1 MTEAERIDPADLR
14 TALGTCMHDK
24 DLQRLF
30 KCAPDGAK
38 KVLKLSFYST
48 VFPEKIDGHKF
59 RVNLRAIE
67 PELTAEDL
75 QYLIRFETDAQ
86 LKAHFSEL
94 LAGLASDGSVAS
106 AGMPDLDQS
115 GPKLRII
122 RPTGGAGVDLNAE
135 AMKRRMTEAEEEKA
149 EECSK
154 AAQACRKAF
163 RDRALRGAFVSVI
176 ALVVLGCGI
185 GWYLRWDAEKKEKV
199 RQEKLR
205 EAEVRQAAEREQ
217 AEAEKVRQKQAEAE
231 RVKREEQTR
240 QTEAKREAERQKR
253 LAEEAKLKTERE
265 LRQKAEADLAARTK
279 ALAEE
284 FDRVESF
291 FRKAKLLAWSALPK
305 AKRPGAADGTFY
317 CAVPVGRNER
327 DVFKIES
334 KAGGEIRVSRLSRKD
349 EPAAIDLNEWKDKLE
364 AAGGI
369 VCDGSDIYFLQP
381 KAGAEGLPLPKSDFN
396 PSQLRLGELAAM
408 MNSFGLVS
416 DQMATEVLVSVG
428 KAKGQS
434 AKFTV
439 KFNDY
444 LGLYEVKE
452 ALRKV
457 IDASTPRASYKP
469 KRRTAMFYDG
479 NVLKKQ
485 MNGVVLVPRSPLHV
499 DAKYADYC
507 AEAER
512 QEYEEKRGAR
522 EAEDKRREE
531 IERRLTRALES
542 AKLAISVVL

>member
-38 KVLKLSFYST
+38 RVLKLSFYST

-67 PELTAEDL
+67 PELTEEDL
-75 QYLIRFETDAQ
+75 RYLIRFETDAQ
-86 LKAHFSEL
+86 LKSHFSEL
-94 LAGLASDGSVAS
+94 LAGLTSGDTVAS
-106 AGMPDLDQS
+106 EDMPGLDQAGS
-115 GPKLRII
+115 RLRII

-135 AMKRRMTEAEEEKA
+135 AMKRRMNEAEAEKA
-149 EECSK
+149 EEC
-154 AAQACRKAF
+154 ARADQARRKAF
-163 RDRALRGAFVSVI
+163 KDKLLKGAFLSVI
-176 ALVVLGCGI
+176 AFVVLGCGV
-185 GWYLRWDAEKKEKV
+185 GWYLHWDAEKKEKD

-205 EAEVRQAAEREQ
+205 EAEVRLAAEREQ
-217 AEAEKVRQKQAEAE
+217 AEAEKFRQKQAEAE
-231 RVKREEQTR
+231 RVKREEQAR
-240 QTEAKREAERQKR
+240 QAESKREADRQRR
-253 LAEEAKLKTERE
+253 LAEDAKRKTERE
-265 LRQKAEADLAARTK
+265 LRQKEEADAAARAK

-284 FDRVESF
+284 FDRVESL
-291 FRKAKLLAWSALPK
+291 FRKAKLLAWSALAK
-305 AKRPGAADGTFY
+305 AKRPGVAEGTFY
-317 CAVPVGRNER
+317 GAVPVGRGER

-334 KAGGEIRVSRLSRKD
+334 KADGEIKVSRLSRKE
-349 EPAAIDLNEWKDKLE
+349 EPTAIDLNEWKDKLA

-369 VCDGSDIYFLQP
+369 VHDGSDGYLFQP
-381 KAGAEGLPLPKSDFN
+381 KAGAEGLSLPKSDFK
-396 PSQLRLGELAAM
+396 PAQVRLGELAAM
-408 MNSFGLVS
+408 LNSYGLVS
-416 DQMATEVLVSVG
+416 DRMAAEVLVSVG

-434 AKFTV
+434 AKFSV

-457 IDASTPRASYKP
+457 IDASTPPASFKP

-485 MNGVVLVPRSPLHV
+485 MNGVVLVPRNPLRV

-512 QEYEEKRGAR
+512 QDFEEKRGAR

-531 IERRLTRALES
+531 VERRLTRALES
-542 AKLAISVVL
+542 AKLSISVVL